1 MAKNKAETPGM
12 KLCKHCQTEIPKAAK
27 ICPNCKKKQ
36 SRKGL
41 IALLVIIIIIVLLI
55 IAGAVGGSDD
65 TKSETTVSTET
76 VGEPTE
82 TEGTQIEEDT
92 TTMEETV
99 EPEETIVEEVEP
111 ELTEED
117 YKSECEEIGYKD
129 LARTP
134 DDYAGSKITVT
145 GEIMQ
150 VQESGSEAIYLM
162 NITEDEYGFWED
174 LVWIN
179 APLDQN
185 NRYLEEDIVQIWG
198 EYQGIRTYSTVLSA
212 ENSVPEINAEYLELI
227 E

>member
-1 MAKNKAETPGM
+1 MAKKKAETPGM
-12 KLCKHCQTEIPKAAK
+12 KLCKYCQTEIPKAAK

-41 IALLVIIIIIVLLI
+41 IALLVVVIIIVLLI
-55 IAGAVGGSDD
+55 IAAAAGGSGN
-65 TKSETTVSTET
+65 TTQETNTSPENTTVSSATDD
-76 VGEPTE
+76 
-82 TEGTQIEEDT
+82 TQDT
-92 TTMEETV
+92 TATEEV
-99 EPEETIVEEVEP
+99 AAEPEETIVEEVEP
-111 ELTEED
+111 ELTEEE

-134 DDYAGSKITVT
+134 DDYAGSKVTVT

-185 NRYLEEDIVQIWG
+185 NRYLEDDIVQIWG
-198 EYQGIRTYSTVLSA
+198 EYQGIRTYSTVMSA

>member
-1 MAKNKAETPGM
+1 MAKKKAETPGM
-12 KLCKHCQTEIPKAAK
+12 KLCKYCQTEIPKEAK

-41 IALLVIIIIIVLLI
+41 IALLVVVIIIVLMI
-55 IAGAVGGSDD
+55 IAGVTSGSGDAE
-65 TKSETTVSTET
+65 SETTTTSDTSSVST
-76 VGEPTE
+76 VADD
-82 TEGTQIEEDT
+82 TQDT
-92 TTMEETV
+92 TTQEEVAETTE
-99 EPEETIVEEVEP
+99 EPIVEDVEP
-111 ELTEED
+111 ELTEEE
-117 YKSECEEIGYKD
+117 YKDECEEIGYKD

-134 DDYAGSKITVT
+134 DDYTGNKITVT

-162 NITEDEYGFWED
+162 NVTEDEYGFWED

-185 NRYLEEDIVQIWG
+185 NRYLEDDIVQIWG
-198 EYQGIRTYSTVLSA
+198 EYQGIRTYSTVLSS
-212 ENSVPEINAEYLELI
+212 ENSVPEINAEYLELV

>member
-1 MAKNKAETPGM
+1 M
-12 KLCKHCQTEIPKAAK
+12 
-27 ICPNCKKKQ
+27 
-36 SRKGL
+36 
-41 IALLVIIIIIVLLI
+41 VVVIIIVLLI
-55 IAGAVGGSDD
+55 IAVAGRGGSGN
-65 TKSETTVSTET
+65 TTQETNTSPENTTVSSATDD
-76 VGEPTE
+76 
-82 TEGTQIEEDT
+82 TQDT
-92 TTMEETV
+92 TATEEV
-99 EPEETIVEEVEP
+99 AAEPEETIVEEVEP
-111 ELTEED
+111 ELTEEE

-134 DDYAGSKITVT
+134 DDYAGSKVTVT

-185 NRYLEEDIVQIWG
+185 NRYLEDDIVQIWG
-198 EYQGIRTYSTVLSA
+198 EYQGIRTYSTVMSA